1 MDVAGF
7 EHGLGAERIA
17 RLIESASDAGLAFL
31 EPAAE
36 DRFHLK
42 SFVFSG
48 GCGLCNPTNT
58 GKHEGFQAFRFSP
71 TSICQ
76 WRRLVKG

>member
-48 GCGLCNPTNT
+48 GCGLCNHRKT
-58 GKHEGFQAFRFSP
+58 RRISSFSFFSNVNLP
-71 TSICQ
+71 MAT
-76 WRRLVKG
+76 LG